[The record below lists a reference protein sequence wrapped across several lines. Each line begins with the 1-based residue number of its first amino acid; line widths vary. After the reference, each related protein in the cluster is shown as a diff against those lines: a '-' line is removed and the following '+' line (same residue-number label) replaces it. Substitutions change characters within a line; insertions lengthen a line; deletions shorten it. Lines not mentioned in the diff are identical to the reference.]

1 MAETG
6 RMHATIAAPGT
17 HGAGRERWMR
27 RVRRVHLLG
36 IGGAGMG
43 AIAEVLHTL
52 GFEVSGTDVAES
64 AMTAR
69 LRQLG
74 VRVAIGHAARNVG
87 DAQVVVVSAA
97 VPEDNVELAAAR
109 AAGVVTIPRAQ
120 MLAELM
126 RFRHGVAVAGTHG
139 KTTTTALVAALLE
152 AGGLDPS
159 YVIGGRLL
167 ATGAHA
173 RLGQGEYL
181 VAEADESDASFVL
194 LQPMAAMV
202 TNIDSDHMHTYED
215 DFQRL
220 RQAFLDFLHRLP
232 FYGLAVLCADDDNV
246 RALREEVARP
256 TLTYGFSRDADLRAD
271 AVRQDGTR
279 THFTVHR
286 RGREPLELELALA
299 GRHNVL
305 NAAGAFA
312 LAGELGVS
320 DEAARAALA
329 GFQGVARRLQ
339 QHGVLDVGG
348 RRALLV
354 DDYAHHPREVEAT
367 VAAARGAWPGR
378 RLLVVF
384 QPHRFSRT
392 RDLFEDFSR
401 VLAELDALALL
412 EVYGAGEAPVP
423 GADGRALAAAVR
435 ARGRVNPVFFGRPDE
450 VVEAFEGL
458 VVDGDVV
465 LVLGAGD
472 VGALPARALERWPPR
487 EEAGA

>member
-1 MAETG
+1 MAEAG
-6 RMHATIAAPGT
+6 RLHATIAPVDV
-17 HGAGRERWMR
+17 HGAERERWMR

-52 GFEVSGTDVAES
+52 GFHVSGTDVAES

-74 VRVAIGHAARNVG
+74 VRVEIGHAADNVR
-87 DAQVVVVSAA
+87 DAEVVVVSAA

-109 AAGVVTIPRAQ
+109 TAGIATIPRAQ

-126 RFRHGVAVAGTHG
+126 RFRHGVAIAGTHG

-194 LQPMAAMV
+194 LQPMAALV
-202 TNIDSDHMHTYED
+202 TNIDADHMHTYEG

-246 RALREEVARP
+246 RALGDEVARP
-256 TLTYGFSRDADLRAD
+256 TLTYGFSEDADLRAD
-271 AVRQDGTR
+271 AVRQEGTR
-279 THFTVHR
+279 TRFTVHR
-286 RGREPLELELALA
+286 RGRPAVDLELALP

-305 NAAGAFA
+305 NAVGALA

-320 DEAARAALA
+320 DDAARAAL
-329 GFQGVARRLQ
+329 GSFQGIARRLQ
-339 QHGVLDVGG
+339 LHGTLDIGG

-354 DDYAHHPREVEAT
+354 DDYAHHPSELEAT
-367 VAAARGAWPGR
+367 VAAVRGAWPER
-378 RLLVVF
+378 RLFVVF

-392 RDLFEDFSR
+392 RELFEDFSR
-401 VLAELDALALL
+401 VLADVDALALL
-412 EVYGAGEAPVP
+412 EVYAAGEASMP
-423 GADGRALAAAVR
+423 GADGRSLAAAVR
-435 ARGRVNPVFFGRPDE
+435 ARGRVNPVFFERPAE
-450 VVEAFEGL
+450 VVEALEGL
-458 VVDGDVV
+458 VTDGDVV

-472 VGALPARALERWPPR
+472 VGSLPALALERWPG
-487 EEAGA
+487 EAGQ